1 MTGYE
6 QSPDYGDP
14 EHSWKGDLFL
24 ALFAAML
31 IGAVILAV
39 IW

>member
-6 QSPDYGDP
+6 QSPEYGDP

-24 ALFAAML
+24 ALLAATL
-31 IGAVILAV
+31 IGAAFLAFF
-39 IW
+39 W

>member
-14 EHSWKGDLFL
+14 EHGWRGDLFL
-24 ALFAAML
+24 TLLGAML
-31 IGAVILAV
+31 LGAFVYAFYH
-39 IW
+39 